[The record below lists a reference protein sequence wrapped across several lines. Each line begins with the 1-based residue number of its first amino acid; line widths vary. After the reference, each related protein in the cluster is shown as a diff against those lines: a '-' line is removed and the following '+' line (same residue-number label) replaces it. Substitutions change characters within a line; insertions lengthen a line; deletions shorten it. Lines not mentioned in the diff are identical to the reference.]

1 MITHLIKAPKLTD
14 TTGNIDLGHI
24 ELFRDHEDP
33 FKFYYL
39 NNTPRLQFDQ
49 ITKRPVFDYTIF
61 ARGINTEE
69 ERFQQGHFI
78 MGVDLHLTKEELE
91 AIRKAV
97 DNFANPEQIRKD
109 KEQYYPNYKG
119 NCYGKAMIC
128 PVNFTK
134 GNVMFYVGASAL
146 DGTAM
151 CQAKPNLNG
160 NCNAIFSANYGS
172 YDSQILYE
180 SFKPR
185 DKKNEYVASGVTV
198 RYELMYNAILS
209 FKASVSINQTK
220 IYKLLQDLLH
230 ENKGTD
236 AKYYGRVDVEHIGT
250 VYSNG
255 VNLYVSHEFIDN
267 LTRNSSYNRDF
278 ITVKIE
284 NLTNNEQNTK
294 YENLVI
300 EALSKRISNE
310 VCSSLFEK
318 VEPLDPNN
326 VRSPHDVEK
335 SKDNDGNDKKLGNYD
350 VDYKL
355 KNNITISEHSTFN
368 FSIEKN
374 EKVELEHNPQCNL
387 NFILDGVD
395 IKDLVTECD
404 ASQLY
409 FQKMA
414 IPITVDAANFEK
426 DILQI
431 NVKVKYPYG
440 KNPRE
445 ETFTF
450 DSENSNSKI
459 FYVVMAR
466 DEAGN
471 LIDKFSYRTKI
482 VYRGYDV
489 YGKQGDNYSE
499 PKESKGYN
507 EPIVITYVDIR
518 NLCVNCSA
526 GDVAWDEISKI
537 DVEFKYKDAPEKK
550 GGTKL
555 ITLTPSNISDQW
567 NCYMYNG
574 NGIYTYRVR
583 YYYQD
588 GSEEWTDVKESTIT
602 ELAINDNLS
611 GMYMV
616 NFDVDFQES
625 ISRVRV
631 KVRSQ
636 GEEDNSGWIKEAD
649 EWIWQ
654 KRLKED
660 LPISYSFMYEYYLV
674 NDSERKSSGWSKEKT
689 WAPKSNIQYE
699 SIILGM
705 KKIKIELDADGLDWQ
720 KWDKVILF
728 FRYDD
733 PTNNIHYTDEDID
746 PIKLTKDKTEDK
758 VTIAVKDTTIRPK
771 VTAHYIS
778 EGREYLSDE
787 IDAPKN
793 YIIIPGSIPPKE
805 DVAVRPSKGNTSST
819 LSSNDE
825 KEYTASPAPIKKEI
839 NLTIKGSS
847 IDWEKWYRAYIDV
860 SYDDDANDIHYHYN
874 EESSNRIRFTAKSH
888 DDVTIPMKIK
898 DSTILPKV
906 KVKYVEKG
914 SCDEFTSDEVTVN
927 SDIVELPNDAPPQ
940 SKL

>member
-172 YDSQILYE
+172 YDSEILYK

-198 RYELMYNAILS
+198 RYELMYNAVLS
-209 FKASVSINQTK
+209 FKASVSIDQTK

-236 AKYYGRVDVEHIGT
+236 AKYYGRVNVEHIGT

-310 VCSSLFEK
+310 VCSSMFEK

-335 SKDNDGNDKKLGNYD
+335 NKDNDGNEKKLGNYD

-355 KNNITISEHSTFN
+355 KNNITISDNSTFN

-518 NLCVNCSA
+518 NLCVNCSV
-526 GDVAWDEISKI
+526 GNVAWDEISKI

-555 ITLTPSNISDQW
+555 ITLTPSNVSDQW

-602 ELAINDNLS
+602 ELVINDNLS
-611 GMYMV
+611 GMYIV
-616 NFDVDFQES
+616 NFDVDFQKS

-636 GEEDNSGWIKEAD
+636 GEEDNSGWIKEVD
-649 EWIWQ
+649 EWVWQ

-660 LPISYSFMYEYYLV
+660 LPINYSFMYEYYLV
-674 NDSERKSSGWSKEKT
+674 NDSERKSSEWSKEKT

-699 SIILGM
+699 SIKLETNDISV
-705 KKIKIELDADGLDWQ
+705 ELDADGVN
-720 KWDKVILF
+720 WDVWKKVYVYFYYTINKMRPVIL
-728 FRYDD
+728 
-733 PTNNIHYTDEDID
+733 
-746 PIKLTKDKTEDK
+746 TESD
-758 VTIAVKDTTIRPK
+758 AVKSIDLAIKDTSIKPTIK
-771 VTAHYIS
+771 AQFVTYNGQDIM
-778 EGREYLSDE
+778 SDE
-787 IDAPKN
+787 IECQEV
-793 YIIIPGSIPPKE
+793 II
-805 DVAVRPSKGNTSST
+805 VSST
-819 LSSNDE
+819 LEPKKDVIAELLKNNASSSFE
-825 KEYTASPAPIKKEI
+825 AKEETKSAPPVKKEI
-839 NLTIKGSS
+839 NLTIKGAS
-847 IDWEKWYRAYIDV
+847 IDWGKWYKITV
-860 SYDDDANDIHYHYN
+860 CVLYDDNKNNIHYN
-874 EESSNRIRFTAKSH
+874 ENSIAPIKFSEKMHEDKNVILEIEDSNIQPRVIVTYLSLSGNRVSS
-888 DDVTIPMKIK
+888 
-898 DSTILPKV
+898 
-906 KVKYVEKG
+906 G
-914 SCDEFTSDEVTVN
+914 EVTVN

-940 SKL
+940 

>member
-49 ITKRPVFDYTIF
+49 ITERPVFDYTIF

-198 RYELMYNAILS
+198 RYELMYNAVLS
-209 FKASVSINQTK
+209 LKASVSIDQTK
-220 IYKLLQDLLH
+220 IYKLLQDLQH
-230 ENKGTD
+230 ENNGTD

-310 VCSSLFEK
+310 VCSSMFEK

-335 SKDNDGNDKKLGNYD
+335 SKDNDGNEKKLGNYD

-355 KNNITISEHSTFN
+355 KNNITISDNSTFN

-649 EWIWQ
+649 EWVWQ

-660 LPISYSFMYEYYLV
+660 LPINYSFMYEYYLV

-699 SIILGM
+699 SIILETND
-705 KKIKIELDADGLDWQ
+705 ILVELDADGVN
-720 KWDKVILF
+720 WDVWKKVYVYFNYTINKMRPVIL
-728 FRYDD
+728 
-733 PTNNIHYTDEDID
+733 
-746 PIKLTKDKTEDK
+746 TESD
-758 VTIAVKDTTIRPK
+758 AVKSINLAIKDTSIKPTIK
-771 VTAHYIS
+771 AQFVTYNGQNIM
-778 EGREYLSDE
+778 SDE
-787 IDAPKN
+787 IECQDV
-793 YIIIPGSIPPKE
+793 II
-805 DVAVRPSKGNTSST
+805 VSST
-819 LSSNDE
+819 LEPKKDVIAELLKNNASSSFE
-825 KEYTASPAPIKKEI
+825 VKEETKSAPPVKKEI
-839 NLTIKGSS
+839 NLTIKGAS
-847 IDWEKWYRAYIDV
+847 IDWEKWYKITV
-860 SYDDDANDIHYHYN
+860 CILYDDNKNNIHYN
-874 EESSNRIRFTAKSH
+874 ENSIAPIKFSEKMHEDKNVILEIEDSNIQPRVI
-888 DDVTIPMKIK
+888 VTYL
-898 DSTILPKV
+898 SLSGNRV
-906 KVKYVEKG
+906 
-914 SCDEFTSDEVTVN
+914 SSDEVTVN

-940 SKL
+940 

>member
-91 AIRKAV
+91 AIRKVV

-198 RYELMYNAILS
+198 RYELMYNAVLS
-209 FKASVSINQTK
+209 FKASVSINQMK
-220 IYKLLQDLLH
+220 IYNLLQDLQH
-230 ENKGTD
+230 KNNGTD

-310 VCSSLFEK
+310 VCSSMFEK

-335 SKDNDGNDKKLGNYD
+335 SKDNDGNEKKLGHYD

-355 KNNITISEHSTFN
+355 KNNITISDDSKFN

-602 ELAINDNLS
+602 DLVINDNLS
-611 GMYMV
+611 GMYRV
-616 NFDVDFQES
+616 NFDLDFPKS

-636 GEEDNSGWIKEAD
+636 GEEDNSGWIKEVA
-649 EWIWQ
+649 EWVWQ

-660 LPISYSFMYEYYLV
+660 LPKNYSFMYEYYLE
-674 NDSERKSSGWSKEKT
+674 NDSERKSSEWSKEKT
-689 WAPKSNIQYE
+689 LASESDKQYE
-699 SIILGM
+699 SIKFGVENFTV
-705 KKIKIELDADGLDWQ
+705 ELDADGVN
-720 KWDKVILF
+720 WDVWKKVYVYFNYTINKMRPVIL
-728 FRYDD
+728 
-733 PTNNIHYTDEDID
+733 
-746 PIKLTKDKTEDK
+746 TESD
-758 VTIAVKDTTIRPK
+758 AVK
-771 VTAHYIS
+771 
-778 EGREYLSDE
+778 E
-787 IDAPKN
+787 IDLAIKDTSIKPTIKAQFVTYN
-793 YIIIPGSIPPKE
+793 GQDIMSNEIECQEVII
-805 DVAVRPSKGNTSST
+805 VSST
-819 LSSNDE
+819 LEPKKDVIAELLKNNAPSSFE
-825 KEYTASPAPIKKEI
+825 VKEETKSAPPVKKEI
-839 NLTIKGSS
+839 NLTIKGAS
-847 IDWEKWYRAYIDV
+847 IDWEKWYKITV
-860 SYDDDANDIHYHYN
+860 CILYDDNKNNIHYN
-874 EESSNRIRFTAKSH
+874 ENSIAPIKFSEKMHEDKNVILE
-888 DDVTIPMKIK
+888 IK
-898 DSTILPKV
+898 DSNIQPRVIVTYLSLSGNRV
-906 KVKYVEKG
+906 SSG
-914 SCDEFTSDEVTVN
+914 EVTVN

-940 SKL
+940 

>member
-39 NNTPRLQFDQ
+39 NNTPRLQFDR

-91 AIRKAV
+91 AIRKVV

-180 SFKPR
+180 CFKPR

-198 RYELMYNAILS
+198 RYELMYNAVLS
-209 FKASVSINQTK
+209 LKASVSINQMK
-220 IYKLLQDLLH
+220 IYNLLQDLLH

-236 AKYYGRVDVEHIGT
+236 AKYYGRVNVEHIGT

-310 VCSSLFEK
+310 VCSSMFEK

-335 SKDNDGNDKKLGNYD
+335 SKDNDGNEKKLENYD

-355 KNNITISEHSTFN
+355 KNNITISDNSTFN

-602 ELAINDNLS
+602 DLVINDNLS
-611 GMYMV
+611 GMYRV
-616 NFDVDFQES
+616 NFDLDFPKS

-636 GEEDNSGWIKEAD
+636 GEEDNSGWIKEVA
-649 EWIWQ
+649 EWVWQ

-660 LPISYSFMYEYYLV
+660 LPKNYSFMYEYYLE
-674 NDSERKSSGWSKEKT
+674 NDSERKSSEWSKEKT
-689 WAPKSNIQYE
+689 LASESDKQYE
-699 SIILGM
+699 SIKFGVENFTV
-705 KKIKIELDADGLDWQ
+705 ELDADGVN
-720 KWDKVILF
+720 WDVWKKVYVYFNYTINKMRPVIL
-728 FRYDD
+728 
-733 PTNNIHYTDEDID
+733 
-746 PIKLTKDKTEDK
+746 TESD
-758 VTIAVKDTTIRPK
+758 AVK
-771 VTAHYIS
+771 
-778 EGREYLSDE
+778 E
-787 IDAPKN
+787 IDLAIKDTSIKPTIKAQFVTYN
-793 YIIIPGSIPPKE
+793 GQDIMSNEIECQEVII
-805 DVAVRPSKGNTSST
+805 VSST
-819 LSSNDE
+819 LEPKKDVIAELLKNNAPSSFE
-825 KEYTASPAPIKKEI
+825 VKEETKSAPPVKKEI
-839 NLTIKGSS
+839 NLTIKGAS
-847 IDWEKWYRAYIDV
+847 IDWEKWYKITV
-860 SYDDDANDIHYHYN
+860 CILYDDNKNNIHYN
-874 EESSNRIRFTAKSH
+874 ENSIAPIKFSEKMHEDKNVILE
-888 DDVTIPMKIK
+888 IK
-898 DSTILPKV
+898 DSNIQPRVIVTYLSLSGNRV
-906 KVKYVEKG
+906 SSG
-914 SCDEFTSDEVTVN
+914 EVTVN

-940 SKL
+940 

>member
-39 NNTPRLQFDQ
+39 NNTPRLQFDR

-91 AIRKAV
+91 AIRKVV

-180 SFKPR
+180 CFKPR

-198 RYELMYNAILS
+198 RYELMYNAVLS
-209 FKASVSINQTK
+209 LKASVSINQMK
-220 IYKLLQDLLH
+220 IYNLLQDLLH

-236 AKYYGRVDVEHIGT
+236 AKYYGRVNVEHIGT

-310 VCSSLFEK
+310 VCSSMFEK

-335 SKDNDGNDKKLGNYD
+335 SKDNDGNEKKLGNYD

-355 KNNITISEHSTFN
+355 KNNITISDNSTFN

-602 ELAINDNLS
+602 DLVINDNLS
-611 GMYMV
+611 GMYRV
-616 NFDVDFQES
+616 NFDLDFPKS

-636 GEEDNSGWIKEAD
+636 GEEDNSGWIKEVA
-649 EWIWQ
+649 EWVWQ

-660 LPISYSFMYEYYLV
+660 LPKNYSFMYEYYLE
-674 NDSERKSSGWSKEKT
+674 NDSERKSSEWSKEKT
-689 WAPKSNIQYE
+689 LASESDKQYE
-699 SIILGM
+699 SIKFGVENFTV
-705 KKIKIELDADGLDWQ
+705 ELDADGVN
-720 KWDKVILF
+720 WDVWKKVYVYFNYTINKMRPVIL
-728 FRYDD
+728 
-733 PTNNIHYTDEDID
+733 
-746 PIKLTKDKTEDK
+746 TESD
-758 VTIAVKDTTIRPK
+758 AVK
-771 VTAHYIS
+771 
-778 EGREYLSDE
+778 E
-787 IDAPKN
+787 IDLAIKDTSIKPTIKAQFVTYN
-793 YIIIPGSIPPKE
+793 GQDIMSNEIECQEVII
-805 DVAVRPSKGNTSST
+805 VSST
-819 LSSNDE
+819 LEPQKDVIAELLKNNAPSSFE
-825 KEYTASPAPIKKEI
+825 VKEETKSAPPVKKEI
-839 NLTIKGSS
+839 NLTIKGAS
-847 IDWEKWYRAYIDV
+847 IDWEKWYKITV
-860 SYDDDANDIHYHYN
+860 CILYDDNKNNIHYN
-874 EESSNRIRFTAKSH
+874 ENSIAPIKFSEKMHEDKNVILE
-888 DDVTIPMKIK
+888 IK
-898 DSTILPKV
+898 DSNIQPRVIVTYLSLSGNRV
-906 KVKYVEKG
+906 SSG
-914 SCDEFTSDEVTVN
+914 EVTVN

-940 SKL
+940 

>member
-97 DNFANPEQIRKD
+97 DNFATPEQIRKD

-198 RYELMYNAILS
+198 RYELMYNAVLS

-220 IYKLLQDLLH
+220 IYNLLQDLLH
-230 ENKGTD
+230 TNKGTD
-236 AKYYGRVDVEHIGT
+236 AKYYGRVNVEHIGT

-310 VCSSLFEK
+310 VCSSMFEK

-335 SKDNDGNDKKLGNYD
+335 SKDNDGNEKKLGNYD

-355 KNNITISEHSTFN
+355 KNNITISDDSKFN

-387 NFILDGVD
+387 NFILDGVN

-602 ELAINDNLS
+602 ELVINDNLS
-611 GMYMV
+611 GMYIV
-616 NFDVDFQES
+616 NFDVDFQKS

-636 GEEDNSGWIKEAD
+636 GEEDNSGLIKEAD
-649 EWIWQ
+649 EWVWQ

-699 SIILGM
+699 SIILEM
-705 KKIKIELDADGLDWQ
+705 NDILVELDADGVN
-720 KWDKVILF
+720 WDVWKKVYVYFNYTINKMRPVIL
-728 FRYDD
+728 
-733 PTNNIHYTDEDID
+733 
-746 PIKLTKDKTEDK
+746 TESD
-758 VTIAVKDTTIRPK
+758 AVKSINLAIKDTSIKPTIK
-771 VTAHYIS
+771 AQFVTYNGQDIM
-778 EGREYLSDE
+778 SDE
-787 IDAPKN
+787 IECQDV
-793 YIIIPGSIPPKE
+793 II
-805 DVAVRPSKGNTSST
+805 VSST
-819 LSSNDE
+819 LEPKKDVIAELLKNNASSSFE
-825 KEYTASPAPIKKEI
+825 AKEETKSAPPVKKEI
-839 NLTIKGSS
+839 NLTIKGAS
-847 IDWEKWYRAYIDV
+847 IDWEKWYKITV
-860 SYDDDANDIHYHYN
+860 CILYDDNKNNIHYN
-874 EESSNRIRFTAKSH
+874 ENSIAPIKFSEKMHEDKNVILE
-888 DDVTIPMKIK
+888 IK
-898 DSTILPKV
+898 DSNIQPRVIVTYLSLSGNRV
-906 KVKYVEKG
+906 SSG
-914 SCDEFTSDEVTVN
+914 EVTVN

-940 SKL
+940 

>member
-14 TTGNIDLGHI
+14 TTGKIDLGHI

-172 YDSQILYE
+172 YDSEILYK

-198 RYELMYNAILS
+198 RYELMYNAVLS
-209 FKASVSINQTK
+209 LKASVSINQMK

-230 ENKGTD
+230 TNKGTD

-310 VCSSLFEK
+310 VCSSMFEK

-335 SKDNDGNDKKLGNYD
+335 SKDNDGNEKKLGNYD

-355 KNNITISEHSTFN
+355 KNNITISDYSTFN

-440 KNPRE
+440 KN
-445 ETFTF
+445 
-450 DSENSNSKI
+450 
-459 FYVVMAR
+459 
-466 DEAGN
+466 
-471 LIDKFSYRTKI
+471 
-482 VYRGYDV
+482 
-489 YGKQGDNYSE
+489 Q
-499 PKESKGYN
+499 
-507 EPIVITYVDIR
+507 
-518 NLCVNCSA
+518 
-526 GDVAWDEISKI
+526 
-537 DVEFKYKDAPEKK
+537 EKK
-550 GGTKL
+550 HSLSTQRTP
-555 ITLTPSNISDQW
+555 TL
-567 NCYMYNG
+567 
-574 NGIYTYRVR
+574 
-583 YYYQD
+583 
-588 GSEEWTDVKESTIT
+588 
-602 ELAINDNLS
+602 
-611 GMYMV
+611 
-616 NFDVDFQES
+616 
-625 ISRVRV
+625 
-631 KVRSQ
+631 
-636 GEEDNSGWIKEAD
+636 
-649 EWIWQ
+649 
-654 KRLKED
+654 
-660 LPISYSFMYEYYLV
+660 
-674 NDSERKSSGWSKEKT
+674 
-689 WAPKSNIQYE
+689 
-699 SIILGM
+699 
-705 KKIKIELDADGLDWQ
+705 
-720 KWDKVILF
+720 
-728 FRYDD
+728 
-733 PTNNIHYTDEDID
+733 
-746 PIKLTKDKTEDK
+746 
-758 VTIAVKDTTIRPK
+758 
-771 VTAHYIS
+771 
-778 EGREYLSDE
+778 
-787 IDAPKN
+787 
-793 YIIIPGSIPPKE
+793 
-805 DVAVRPSKGNTSST
+805 
-819 LSSNDE
+819 
-825 KEYTASPAPIKKEI
+825 
-839 NLTIKGSS
+839 
-847 IDWEKWYRAYIDV
+847 
-860 SYDDDANDIHYHYN
+860 
-874 EESSNRIRFTAKSH
+874 RFS
-888 DDVTIPMKIK
+888 MW
-898 DSTILPKV
+898 
-906 KVKYVEKG
+906 
-914 SCDEFTSDEVTVN
+914 
-927 SDIVELPNDAPPQ
+927 
-940 SKL
+940 

>member
-128 PVNFTK
+128 PVNFKK

-198 RYELMYNAILS
+198 RYELMYNAVLS
-209 FKASVSINQTK
+209 FKASVSINQMK
-220 IYKLLQDLLH
+220 IYNLLQDLLH

-236 AKYYGRVDVEHIGT
+236 AKYYGRVNVEHIGT

-310 VCSSLFEK
+310 VCSSMFDK

-335 SKDNDGNDKKLGNYD
+335 SKDNDGNEKKLGNYD

-355 KNNITISEHSTFN
+355 KNNITISDDSKFN

-574 NGIYTYRVR
+574 NGIYTYRIR

-602 ELAINDNLS
+602 ELVINDNLS
-611 GMYMV
+611 GMYIV
-616 NFDVDFQES
+616 NFDVDFQKS

-636 GEEDNSGWIKEAD
+636 GEEDNSGWIKEVD
-649 EWIWQ
+649 EWVWQ

-699 SIILGM
+699 SIILGTND
-705 KKIKIELDADGLDWQ
+705 ILVELDADGVN
-720 KWDKVILF
+720 WDVWKKVYVYFNYTINKMRPVIL
-728 FRYDD
+728 
-733 PTNNIHYTDEDID
+733 
-746 PIKLTKDKTEDK
+746 TESD
-758 VTIAVKDTTIRPK
+758 AVKSINLAIKDTSIKPTIK
-771 VTAHYIS
+771 AQFVTYNGQDIM
-778 EGREYLSDE
+778 SDE
-787 IDAPKN
+787 IECQDV
-793 YIIIPGSIPPKE
+793 II
-805 DVAVRPSKGNTSST
+805 VSST
-819 LSSNDE
+819 LEPKKDVIAELLKNNASSSFE
-825 KEYTASPAPIKKEI
+825 VKEETKSAPPVKKEI
-839 NLTIKGSS
+839 NLTIKGAS
-847 IDWEKWYRAYIDV
+847 IDWKKWYKITV
-860 SYDDDANDIHYHYN
+860 CILYDDNKNNIHYN
-874 EESSNRIRFTAKSH
+874 ENSIAPIKFSEKMHEDKNVILEIEDSNIQPRVIVTYLSLSGNRVSS
-888 DDVTIPMKIK
+888 
-898 DSTILPKV
+898 
-906 KVKYVEKG
+906 G
-914 SCDEFTSDEVTVN
+914 EVTVN

-940 SKL
+940 

>member
-1 MITHLIKAPKLTD
+1 MFNFLDFTSMITHLIKAPKLTD

-49 ITKRPVFDYTIF
+49 LTKRPVFDYTIF

-146 DGTAM
+146 YGTAM

-198 RYELMYNAILS
+198 RYELMYNAVLS
-209 FKASVSINQTK
+209 FKASVSIDQTK
-220 IYKLLQDLLH
+220 IYKLLQDLQH
-230 ENKGTD
+230 ENNGTD
-236 AKYYGRVDVEHIGT
+236 AKYYGRVNVEHIGT

-310 VCSSLFEK
+310 VCSSMFEK

-335 SKDNDGNDKKLGNYD
+335 SKDNDGNENKLGNYD

-355 KNNITISEHSTFN
+355 KNNITISDNSTFN

-489 YGKQGDNYSE
+489 YSKQGDNYSE

-602 ELAINDNLS
+602 DLTINDNLS

-649 EWIWQ
+649 EWVWQ

-660 LPISYSFMYEYYLV
+660 LPINYSFMYEYYLV

-699 SIILGM
+699 SIILETND
-705 KKIKIELDADGLDWQ
+705 ILVELDADGVN
-720 KWDKVILF
+720 WDVWKKVYVYFNYTINKMRPVIL
-728 FRYDD
+728 
-733 PTNNIHYTDEDID
+733 
-746 PIKLTKDKTEDK
+746 TESD
-758 VTIAVKDTTIRPK
+758 AVKSINLAIKDTSIKPTIK
-771 VTAHYIS
+771 AQFVTYNGQDIM
-778 EGREYLSDE
+778 SDE
-787 IDAPKN
+787 IECQDV
-793 YIIIPGSIPPKE
+793 II
-805 DVAVRPSKGNTSST
+805 VSST
-819 LSSNDE
+819 LEPKKDVIAELLKNNASSSFE
-825 KEYTASPAPIKKEI
+825 VKEETKSAPPVKKEI
-839 NLTIKGSS
+839 NLTIKGAS
-847 IDWEKWYRAYIDV
+847 IDWEKWYKITV
-860 SYDDDANDIHYHYN
+860 CILYDDNKNNIHYN
-874 EESSNRIRFTAKSH
+874 ENSIAPIKFSEKMHEDKNVILEIEDSNIQPRVI
-888 DDVTIPMKIK
+888 VTYL
-898 DSTILPKV
+898 SLSGNRV
-906 KVKYVEKG
+906 
-914 SCDEFTSDEVTVN
+914 SSDEVTVN

-940 SKL
+940 

>member
-172 YDSQILYE
+172 YDSEILYK

-198 RYELMYNAILS
+198 RYELMYNAVLS
-209 FKASVSINQTK
+209 FKASVSINQMK
-220 IYKLLQDLLH
+220 IYNLLQDLLH

-236 AKYYGRVDVEHIGT
+236 AKYYGRVNVEHIGT

-310 VCSSLFEK
+310 VCSSMFEK

-335 SKDNDGNDKKLGNYD
+335 NKDNDGNEKKLGNYD

-355 KNNITISEHSTFN
+355 KNNITISDNSTFN

-518 NLCVNCSA
+518 NLCVNCSV
-526 GDVAWDEISKI
+526 GNVAWDEISKI

-555 ITLTPSNISDQW
+555 ITLTPSNVSDQW

-602 ELAINDNLS
+602 ELVINDNLS
-611 GMYMV
+611 GMYIV
-616 NFDVDFQES
+616 NFDVDFQKS

-636 GEEDNSGWIKEAD
+636 GEEDNSGWIKEVD
-649 EWIWQ
+649 EWVWQ

-660 LPISYSFMYEYYLV
+660 LPINYSFMYEYYLV
-674 NDSERKSSGWSKEKT
+674 NDSERKSSEWSKEKT

-699 SIILGM
+699 SIKLETNDISV
-705 KKIKIELDADGLDWQ
+705 ELDADGVN
-720 KWDKVILF
+720 WDVWKKVYVYFYYTINKMRPVIL
-728 FRYDD
+728 
-733 PTNNIHYTDEDID
+733 
-746 PIKLTKDKTEDK
+746 TESD
-758 VTIAVKDTTIRPK
+758 AVKSIDLAIKDTSIKPTIK
-771 VTAHYIS
+771 AQFVTYNGQDIM
-778 EGREYLSDE
+778 SDE
-787 IDAPKN
+787 IECQEV
-793 YIIIPGSIPPKE
+793 II
-805 DVAVRPSKGNTSST
+805 VSST
-819 LSSNDE
+819 LEPKKDVIAELLKNNASSSFE
-825 KEYTASPAPIKKEI
+825 AKEETKSAPPVKKEI
-839 NLTIKGSS
+839 NLTIKGAS
-847 IDWEKWYRAYIDV
+847 IDWGKWYKITV
-860 SYDDDANDIHYHYN
+860 CVLYDDNKNNIHYN
-874 EESSNRIRFTAKSH
+874 ENSIAPIKFSEKMHEDKNVILEIEDSNIQPRVI
-888 DDVTIPMKIK
+888 VTYL
-898 DSTILPKV
+898 SLSGNRV
-906 KVKYVEKG
+906 
-914 SCDEFTSDEVTVN
+914 SSDEVTVN

>member
-1 MITHLIKAPKLTD
+1 
-14 TTGNIDLGHI
+14 
-24 ELFRDHEDP
+24 
-33 FKFYYL
+33 
-39 NNTPRLQFDQ
+39 
-49 ITKRPVFDYTIF
+49 
-61 ARGINTEE
+61 
-69 ERFQQGHFI
+69 
-78 MGVDLHLTKEELE
+78 
-91 AIRKAV
+91 
-97 DNFANPEQIRKD
+97 
-109 KEQYYPNYKG
+109 
-119 NCYGKAMIC
+119 
-128 PVNFTK
+128 
-134 GNVMFYVGASAL
+134 MFYVGASAL

-172 YDSQILYE
+172 YDSEILYK

-185 DKKNEYVASGVTV
+185 DKNNEYVSSGVIV
-198 RYELMYNAILS
+198 RYELMYNAVLS
-209 FKASVSINQTK
+209 LKASASINQMK
-220 IYKLLQDLLH
+220 IYNLFQDLLH

-236 AKYYGRVDVEHIGT
+236 AKYYGPVYVEHIGT

-284 NLTNNEQNTK
+284 NLTNNEQNTN

-300 EALSKRISNE
+300 EALSKRISKE

-318 VEPLDPNN
+318 VEPLNPNN

-335 SKDNDGNDKKLGNYD
+335 SKDNDGKEKKLGHYD

-355 KNNITISEHSTFN
+355 KNNIAISDNSMFK

-374 EKVELEHNPQCNL
+374 EKVELEHNPQCNI
-387 NFILDGVD
+387 NFMLDGVD
-395 IKDLVTECD
+395 IKDLITECD

-450 DSENSNSKI
+450 NSENNNSKI

-507 EPIVITYVDIR
+507 EPIIITYVDIR
-518 NLCVNCSA
+518 NLCVNCKA
-526 GDVAWDEISKI
+526 NDVAWDEINKI

-555 ITLTPSNISDQW
+555 ITLTPSNESGQW

-574 NGIYTYRVR
+574 NGVYTYRLR
-583 YYYQD
+583 YYYRN

-602 ELAINDNLS
+602 DLVINDNLS
-611 GMYMV
+611 KMYKV
-616 NFDVDFQES
+616 QFDVDFQES

-636 GEEDNSGWIKEAD
+636 GEEDNSGWIKEPR
-649 EWIWQ
+649 EWVWE

-660 LPISYSFMYEYYLV
+660 LPINYSFMYEYYLV

-689 WAPKSNIQYE
+689 WAPKSNIQNE
-699 SIILGM
+699 SIILGTND
-705 KKIKIELDADGLDWQ
+705 ISVELDADGVN
-720 KWDKVILF
+720 WDVWKKVYVYFNYTINKMRPVIL
-728 FRYDD
+728 
-733 PTNNIHYTDEDID
+733 
-746 PIKLTKDKTEDK
+746 TESD
-758 VTIAVKDTTIRPK
+758 AVKSIDLAIKDTSIKPTIK
-771 VTAHYIS
+771 AQFVTYNGQDIM
-778 EGREYLSDE
+778 SDE
-787 IDAPKN
+787 IECQDV
-793 YIIIPGSIPPKE
+793 II
-805 DVAVRPSKGNTSST
+805 VSST
-819 LSSNDE
+819 LEPKKDVIAELLKDNASSSFE
-825 KEYTASPAPIKKEI
+825 VKEETKSAPPVKKEI
-839 NLTIKGSS
+839 NLTIKGAS
-847 IDWEKWYRAYIDV
+847 IDWGKWYKITV
-860 SYDDDANDIHYHYN
+860 CVLYDDNKNNIHYN
-874 EESSNRIRFTAKSH
+874 ENSIAPIKFSEKMHEDKNVILEIEDSNIQPRVIVTYLSLSGNRVSS
-888 DDVTIPMKIK
+888 
-898 DSTILPKV
+898 
-906 KVKYVEKG
+906 G
-914 SCDEFTSDEVTVN
+914 EVTVN

>member
-172 YDSQILYE
+172 YDSEILYK

-198 RYELMYNAILS
+198 RYELMYDAVLS
-209 FKASVSINQTK
+209 LKASVSVEQAK
-220 IYKLLQDLLH
+220 IYKLLQDLKH

-236 AKYYGRVDVEHIGT
+236 AKYYGPINVEHIGK

-335 SKDNDGNDKKLGNYD
+335 SKDNDGNEKKLGNYD
-350 VDYKL
+350 VDYQL
-355 KNNITISEHSTFN
+355 KNNVTISDLSTFK

-387 NFILDGVD
+387 NFILDGVN

-518 NLCVNCSA
+518 NLCVKCSVCN
-526 GDVAWDEISKI
+526 VAWDEISKI

-555 ITLTPSNISDQW
+555 ITLTPSNTSDQW

-602 ELAINDNLS
+602 ELVINDNLS
-611 GMYMV
+611 GMYRV
-616 NFDVDFQES
+616 NFDLDFPKS

-636 GEEDNSGWIKEAD
+636 GEEDNSGWIKEVA
-649 EWIWQ
+649 EWVWQ

-660 LPISYSFMYEYYLV
+660 LPKNYSFMYEYYLE
-674 NDSERKSSGWSKEKT
+674 NDSERKSSEWSKEKT
-689 WAPKSNIQYE
+689 LAPESDKQYE
-699 SIILGM
+699 SIKFGVENFTV
-705 KKIKIELDADGLDWQ
+705 ELDADGVN
-720 KWDKVILF
+720 WDVWKKVYVYFNYTINKMRPVIL
-728 FRYDD
+728 
-733 PTNNIHYTDEDID
+733 
-746 PIKLTKDKTEDK
+746 TESD
-758 VTIAVKDTTIRPK
+758 AVK
-771 VTAHYIS
+771 
-778 EGREYLSDE
+778 E
-787 IDAPKN
+787 IDLAIKDTSIMPTIKAQFVTYN
-793 YIIIPGSIPPKE
+793 GQDIMSNEIECQEVII
-805 DVAVRPSKGNTSST
+805 VSST
-819 LSSNDE
+819 LEPKKDVIAELLKNNASSSFE
-825 KEYTASPAPIKKEI
+825 VKEETKSAPPVKKEI
-839 NLTIKGSS
+839 NLTIKGAS
-847 IDWEKWYRAYIDV
+847 IDWGKWYKITV
-860 SYDDDANDIHYHYN
+860 CILYDDNKNNIHYN
-874 EESSNRIRFTAKSH
+874 ENSIAPIKFSEKMHEDKNVILEIEDSNIQPRVI
-888 DDVTIPMKIK
+888 VTYL
-898 DSTILPKV
+898 SLSGNRV
-906 KVKYVEKG
+906 
-914 SCDEFTSDEVTVN
+914 SSDEVTVN

-940 SKL
+940 

>member
-24 ELFRDHEDP
+24 ALFRDHEDP

-91 AIRKAV
+91 AIRKVV

-180 SFKPR
+180 CFKPR

-198 RYELMYNAILS
+198 RYELMYNAVLS
-209 FKASVSINQTK
+209 LKASVSINQMK
-220 IYKLLQDLLH
+220 IYNLLQDLLH

-236 AKYYGRVDVEHIGT
+236 AKYYGRVNVEHIGT

-310 VCSSLFEK
+310 VCSSMFDK

-335 SKDNDGNDKKLGNYD
+335 SKDNDGNEKKLGNYD

-355 KNNITISEHSTFN
+355 KNNITISDDSKFN

-450 DSENSNSKI
+450 DSQNSNSKI

-602 ELAINDNLS
+602 ELVINDNLS
-611 GMYMV
+611 GMYIV
-616 NFDVDFQES
+616 NFDVDFQKS

-649 EWIWQ
+649 EWVWQ

-699 SIILGM
+699 SIILEM
-705 KKIKIELDADGLDWQ
+705 NDILVELDADGVN
-720 KWDKVILF
+720 WDVWKKVYVYFNYTINKMRPVIL
-728 FRYDD
+728 
-733 PTNNIHYTDEDID
+733 
-746 PIKLTKDKTEDK
+746 TESD
-758 VTIAVKDTTIRPK
+758 AVKSINLAIKDTSIKPTIK
-771 VTAHYIS
+771 AQFVTYNGQDIM
-778 EGREYLSDE
+778 SDE
-787 IDAPKN
+787 IECQDV
-793 YIIIPGSIPPKE
+793 II
-805 DVAVRPSKGNTSST
+805 VSST
-819 LSSNDE
+819 LEPKKDVIAELLKNNASSSFE
-825 KEYTASPAPIKKEI
+825 AKEETKSAPPVKKEI
-839 NLTIKGSS
+839 NLTIKGAS
-847 IDWEKWYRAYIDV
+847 IDWEKWYKITV
-860 SYDDDANDIHYHYN
+860 CILYDDNKNNIHYN
-874 EESSNRIRFTAKSH
+874 ENSIAPIKFSEKMHEDKNVILE
-888 DDVTIPMKIK
+888 IK
-898 DSTILPKV
+898 DSNIQPRVIVTYLSLSGNRV
-906 KVKYVEKG
+906 SSG
-914 SCDEFTSDEVTVN
+914 EVTVN

-940 SKL
+940 

>member
-49 ITKRPVFDYTIF
+49 ITKRPVFDYTIV

-180 SFKPR
+180 NFKPR

-198 RYELMYNAILS
+198 RYELMYNAVLS

-220 IYKLLQDLLH
+220 IYNLLQDLLH
-230 ENKGTD
+230 TNKGTD
-236 AKYYGRVDVEHIGT
+236 AKYYGRVNVKHIGT

-310 VCSSLFEK
+310 VCSSMFEK

-335 SKDNDGNDKKLGNYD
+335 SKDNDGNEKKLGNYD

-355 KNNITISEHSTFN
+355 KNNITISDDSKFN

-450 DSENSNSKI
+450 EKENSNSKI

-602 ELAINDNLS
+602 ELVINDNLS
-611 GMYMV
+611 GMYIV
-616 NFDVDFQES
+616 NFDVDFQKS

-636 GEEDNSGWIKEAD
+636 GEEDNSGWIKEVD
-649 EWIWQ
+649 EWVWQ

-699 SIILGM
+699 SIKLETNDILV
-705 KKIKIELDADGLDWQ
+705 ELDADGVN
-720 KWDKVILF
+720 WDVWKKVYVYFNYTINKMRPVIL
-728 FRYDD
+728 
-733 PTNNIHYTDEDID
+733 
-746 PIKLTKDKTEDK
+746 TESD
-758 VTIAVKDTTIRPK
+758 AVKSINLAIKDTSIKPTIK
-771 VTAHYIS
+771 AQFVTYNGQDIM
-778 EGREYLSDE
+778 SDE
-787 IDAPKN
+787 IECQDV
-793 YIIIPGSIPPKE
+793 II
-805 DVAVRPSKGNTSST
+805 VSST
-819 LSSNDE
+819 LEPKKDVIAELLKNNAPSSFE
-825 KEYTASPAPIKKEI
+825 VKEETKSAPLVKKEI
-839 NLTIKGSS
+839 NLTIKGAS
-847 IDWEKWYRAYIDV
+847 IDWEKWYKITV
-860 SYDDDANDIHYHYN
+860 CILYDDNKNNIHYN
-874 EESSNRIRFTAKSH
+874 ENSIAPIKFSEKMHEDKNVILE
-888 DDVTIPMKIK
+888 IK
-898 DSTILPKV
+898 DSNIQPRVIVTYLSLSGNRV
-906 KVKYVEKG
+906 SSG
-914 SCDEFTSDEVTVN
+914 EVTVN

-940 SKL
+940 

>member
-91 AIRKAV
+91 AIRKVV

-180 SFKPR
+180 CFKPR

-198 RYELMYNAILS
+198 RYELMYNAVLS
-209 FKASVSINQTK
+209 LKASVSINQMK
-220 IYKLLQDLLH
+220 IYNLLQDLLH

-236 AKYYGRVDVEHIGT
+236 AKYYGRVNVEHIGT

-310 VCSSLFEK
+310 VCSSMFEK
-318 VEPLDPNN
+318 VEPLDLNN

-335 SKDNDGNDKKLGNYD
+335 SKDNDGNEKKLGNYD

-355 KNNITISEHSTFN
+355 KNNITISDNSTFN

-602 ELAINDNLS
+602 DLVINDNLS
-611 GMYMV
+611 GMYRV
-616 NFDVDFQES
+616 NFDLDFPKS

-636 GEEDNSGWIKEAD
+636 GEEDNSGWIKEVA
-649 EWIWQ
+649 EWVWQ

-660 LPISYSFMYEYYLV
+660 LPKNYSFMYEYYLE
-674 NDSERKSSGWSKEKT
+674 NDSERKSSEWSKEKT
-689 WAPKSNIQYE
+689 LASESDKQYE
-699 SIILGM
+699 SIKFGVENFTV
-705 KKIKIELDADGLDWQ
+705 ELDADGVN
-720 KWDKVILF
+720 WDVWKKVYVYFNYTINKMRPVIL
-728 FRYDD
+728 
-733 PTNNIHYTDEDID
+733 
-746 PIKLTKDKTEDK
+746 TESD
-758 VTIAVKDTTIRPK
+758 AVK
-771 VTAHYIS
+771 
-778 EGREYLSDE
+778 E
-787 IDAPKN
+787 IDLAIKDTSIKPTIKAQFVTYN
-793 YIIIPGSIPPKE
+793 GQDIMSNEIECQEIII
-805 DVAVRPSKGNTSST
+805 VSST
-819 LSSNDE
+819 LEPKKDVIAELLKNNAPSSFE
-825 KEYTASPAPIKKEI
+825 VKEETKSAPPVKKEI
-839 NLTIKGSS
+839 NLTIKGAS
-847 IDWEKWYRAYIDV
+847 IDWEKWYKITV
-860 SYDDDANDIHYHYN
+860 CILYDDNKNNIHYN
-874 EESSNRIRFTAKSH
+874 ENSIAPIKFSEKMHEDKNVILE
-888 DDVTIPMKIK
+888 IK
-898 DSTILPKV
+898 DSNIQPRVIVTYLSLSGNRV
-906 KVKYVEKG
+906 SSG
-914 SCDEFTSDEVTVN
+914 EVTVN

-940 SKL
+940 

>member
-24 ELFRDHEDP
+24 ALFRDHEDP

-91 AIRKAV
+91 AIRKVV

-180 SFKPR
+180 CFKPR

-198 RYELMYNAILS
+198 RYELMYNAVLS
-209 FKASVSINQTK
+209 LKASVSINQMK
-220 IYKLLQDLLH
+220 IYNLLQDLLH

-236 AKYYGRVDVEHIGT
+236 AKYYGRVNVEHIGT

-310 VCSSLFEK
+310 VCSSMFEK

-335 SKDNDGNDKKLGNYD
+335 SKDNDGNEKKLGNYD

-355 KNNITISEHSTFN
+355 KNNITISDNSTFN

-555 ITLTPSNISDQW
+555 ITLTPSNISGQW

-616 NFDVDFQES
+616 QFDVDFQES

-649 EWIWQ
+649 EWVWQ

-660 LPISYSFMYEYYLV
+660 LPINYSFMYEYYLV

-699 SIILGM
+699 SIILEM
-705 KKIKIELDADGLDWQ
+705 NDILVELDADGVN
-720 KWDKVILF
+720 WDVWKKVYVYFNYTINKMRPVIL
-728 FRYDD
+728 
-733 PTNNIHYTDEDID
+733 
-746 PIKLTKDKTEDK
+746 TESD
-758 VTIAVKDTTIRPK
+758 AVKSINLAIKDTSIKPTIK
-771 VTAHYIS
+771 AQFVTYNGQDIM
-778 EGREYLSDE
+778 SDE
-787 IDAPKN
+787 IECQDV
-793 YIIIPGSIPPKE
+793 II
-805 DVAVRPSKGNTSST
+805 VSST
-819 LSSNDE
+819 LEPKKDVIAELLKNNASSSFE
-825 KEYTASPAPIKKEI
+825 AKEETKSAPPVKKEI
-839 NLTIKGSS
+839 NLTIKGAS
-847 IDWEKWYRAYIDV
+847 IDWEKWYKITV
-860 SYDDDANDIHYHYN
+860 CILYDDNKNNIHYN
-874 EESSNRIRFTAKSH
+874 ENSIAPIKFSEKMHEDKNVILE
-888 DDVTIPMKIK
+888 IK
-898 DSTILPKV
+898 DSNIQPRVIVTYLSLSGNRV
-906 KVKYVEKG
+906 SSG
-914 SCDEFTSDEVTVN
+914 EVTVN

-940 SKL
+940 

>member
-39 NNTPRLQFDQ
+39 NNTPRLQFDR

-180 SFKPR
+180 SFKPK

-198 RYELMYNAILS
+198 RYELMYNAVLS
-209 FKASVSINQTK
+209 FKASVSINQMK
-220 IYKLLQDLLH
+220 IYNLLQDLRH

-236 AKYYGRVDVEHIGT
+236 AKYYGRVNVEHIGT

-310 VCSSLFEK
+310 VCSSMFEK

-335 SKDNDGNDKKLGNYD
+335 SKDNDGNEKKLGNYD

-355 KNNITISEHSTFN
+355 KNNITISDNSTFN

-602 ELAINDNLS
+602 DLVINDNLS
-611 GMYMV
+611 GMYRV
-616 NFDVDFQES
+616 NFDLDFPKS

-636 GEEDNSGWIKEAD
+636 GEEDNSGWIKEVA
-649 EWIWQ
+649 EWVWQ

-660 LPISYSFMYEYYLV
+660 LPKNYSFMYEYYLE
-674 NDSERKSSGWSKEKT
+674 NDSERKSSEWSKEKT
-689 WAPKSNIQYE
+689 LASESDKQYE
-699 SIILGM
+699 SIKFGVENFTV
-705 KKIKIELDADGLDWQ
+705 ELDADGVN
-720 KWDKVILF
+720 WDVWKKVYVYFNYTINKMRPVIL
-728 FRYDD
+728 
-733 PTNNIHYTDEDID
+733 
-746 PIKLTKDKTEDK
+746 TESD
-758 VTIAVKDTTIRPK
+758 AVK
-771 VTAHYIS
+771 
-778 EGREYLSDE
+778 E
-787 IDAPKN
+787 IDLAIKDTSIKPTIKAQFVTYN
-793 YIIIPGSIPPKE
+793 GQDIMSNEIECQEVII
-805 DVAVRPSKGNTSST
+805 VSST
-819 LSSNDE
+819 LEPKKDVIAELLKNNAPSSFE
-825 KEYTASPAPIKKEI
+825 VKEETKSAPPVKKEI
-839 NLTIKGSS
+839 NLTIKGAS
-847 IDWEKWYRAYIDV
+847 IDWEKWYKITV
-860 SYDDDANDIHYHYN
+860 CILYDDNKNNIHYN
-874 EESSNRIRFTAKSH
+874 ENSIAPIKFSEKMHEDKNVILE
-888 DDVTIPMKIK
+888 IK
-898 DSTILPKV
+898 DSNIQPRVIVTYLSLSGNRV
-906 KVKYVEKG
+906 SSG
-914 SCDEFTSDEVTVN
+914 EVTVN

-940 SKL
+940 

>member
-39 NNTPRLQFDQ
+39 NNTPRLQFDR

-91 AIRKAV
+91 AIRKVV

-180 SFKPR
+180 CFKPR

-198 RYELMYNAILS
+198 RYELMYNAVLS
-209 FKASVSINQTK
+209 LKASVSINQMK
-220 IYKLLQDLLH
+220 IYNLLQDLLH

-236 AKYYGRVDVEHIGT
+236 AKYYGRVNVEHIGT

-310 VCSSLFEK
+310 VCSSMFEK

-335 SKDNDGNDKKLGNYD
+335 SKDNDGNEKKLGNYD

-355 KNNITISEHSTFN
+355 KNNITISDNSTFN

-602 ELAINDNLS
+602 DLVINDNLS
-611 GMYMV
+611 GMYRV
-616 NFDVDFQES
+616 NFDLDFPKS

-636 GEEDNSGWIKEAD
+636 GEEDNSGWIKEVA
-649 EWIWQ
+649 EWVWQ

-660 LPISYSFMYEYYLV
+660 LPKNYSFMYEYYLE
-674 NDSERKSSGWSKEKT
+674 NDSERKSSEWSKEKT
-689 WAPKSNIQYE
+689 LASESDKQYE
-699 SIILGM
+699 SIKFGVENFTV
-705 KKIKIELDADGLDWQ
+705 ELDADGVN
-720 KWDKVILF
+720 WDVWKKVYVYFNYTINKMRPVIL
-728 FRYDD
+728 
-733 PTNNIHYTDEDID
+733 
-746 PIKLTKDKTEDK
+746 TESD
-758 VTIAVKDTTIRPK
+758 AVK
-771 VTAHYIS
+771 
-778 EGREYLSDE
+778 E
-787 IDAPKN
+787 IDLAIKDTSIKPTIKAQFVTYN
-793 YIIIPGSIPPKE
+793 GQDIMSNEIECQEVII
-805 DVAVRPSKGNTSST
+805 VSST
-819 LSSNDE
+819 LEPKKDVIAELLKNNAPSSFE
-825 KEYTASPAPIKKEI
+825 VKEETKSAPPVKKEI
-839 NLTIKGSS
+839 NLTIKGTS
-847 IDWEKWYRAYIDV
+847 IDWEKWYKITV
-860 SYDDDANDIHYHYN
+860 CILYDDNKNNIHYN
-874 EESSNRIRFTAKSH
+874 ENSIAPIKFSEKMHEDKNVILE
-888 DDVTIPMKIK
+888 IK
-898 DSTILPKV
+898 DSNIQPRVIVTYLSLSGNRV
-906 KVKYVEKG
+906 SSG
-914 SCDEFTSDEVTVN
+914 EVTVN

-940 SKL
+940 

>member
-119 NCYGKAMIC
+119 NCHGKAMIC

-180 SFKPR
+180 NFKPR

-198 RYELMYNAILS
+198 RYELMYNAVLS

-220 IYKLLQDLLH
+220 IYKLLQDLQH
-230 ENKGTD
+230 ENNGTD

-310 VCSSLFEK
+310 VCSSMFEK

-335 SKDNDGNDKKLGNYD
+335 NKDNDGNEKKLGNYD

-355 KNNITISEHSTFN
+355 KNNITISDHSTFN

-649 EWIWQ
+649 EWVWQ

-660 LPISYSFMYEYYLV
+660 LPINYSFMYEYYLV

-699 SIILGM
+699 SIILETND
-705 KKIKIELDADGLDWQ
+705 ILVELDADGVN
-720 KWDKVILF
+720 WDVWKKVYVYFNYTINKMRPVIL
-728 FRYDD
+728 
-733 PTNNIHYTDEDID
+733 
-746 PIKLTKDKTEDK
+746 TESD
-758 VTIAVKDTTIRPK
+758 AVKSINLAIKDTSIKPTIK
-771 VTAHYIS
+771 AQFVTYNGQDIM
-778 EGREYLSDE
+778 SDE
-787 IDAPKN
+787 IECQDV
-793 YIIIPGSIPPKE
+793 II
-805 DVAVRPSKGNTSST
+805 VSST
-819 LSSNDE
+819 LEPKKDVIAELLKNNASSSFE
-825 KEYTASPAPIKKEI
+825 VKEETKSAPPVKKEI
-839 NLTIKGSS
+839 NLTIKGAS
-847 IDWEKWYRAYIDV
+847 IDWEKWYKITV
-860 SYDDDANDIHYHYN
+860 CILYDDNKNNIHYN
-874 EESSNRIRFTAKSH
+874 ENSIAPIKFSEKMHEDKNVILEIEDSNIQPRVI
-888 DDVTIPMKIK
+888 VTYL
-898 DSTILPKV
+898 SLSGNRV
-906 KVKYVEKG
+906 
-914 SCDEFTSDEVTVN
+914 SSDEVTVN

-940 SKL
+940 

>member
-39 NNTPRLQFDQ
+39 NNTPRLQFDR

-91 AIRKAV
+91 AIRKVV

-180 SFKPR
+180 CFKPR

-198 RYELMYNAILS
+198 RYELMYNAVLS
-209 FKASVSINQTK
+209 LKASVSINQMK
-220 IYKLLQDLLH
+220 IYNLLQDLLH

-236 AKYYGRVDVEHIGT
+236 AKYYGRVNVEHIGT

-310 VCSSLFEK
+310 VCSSMFEK

-335 SKDNDGNDKKLGNYD
+335 SKDNDGNEKKLGNYD

-355 KNNITISEHSTFN
+355 KNNITISDNSTFN

-602 ELAINDNLS
+602 DLVINDNLS
-611 GMYMV
+611 GMYRV
-616 NFDVDFQES
+616 NFDLDFPKS

-636 GEEDNSGWIKEAD
+636 GEEDNSGWIKEVA
-649 EWIWQ
+649 EWVWQ

-660 LPISYSFMYEYYLV
+660 LPKNYSFMYEYYLE
-674 NDSERKSSGWSKEKT
+674 NDSERKSSEWSKEKT
-689 WAPKSNIQYE
+689 LASESDKQYE
-699 SIILGM
+699 SIKFGVENFTV
-705 KKIKIELDADGLDWQ
+705 ELDADGVN
-720 KWDKVILF
+720 WDVWKKVYVYFNYTINKMRPVIL
-728 FRYDD
+728 
-733 PTNNIHYTDEDID
+733 
-746 PIKLTKDKTEDK
+746 TESD
-758 VTIAVKDTTIRPK
+758 AVK
-771 VTAHYIS
+771 
-778 EGREYLSDE
+778 E
-787 IDAPKN
+787 IDLAIKDTSIKPTIKAQFVTYN
-793 YIIIPGSIPPKE
+793 GQDIMSNEIECQEVII
-805 DVAVRPSKGNTSST
+805 VSST
-819 LSSNDE
+819 LEPKKDVIAELLKNNAPSSFE
-825 KEYTASPAPIKKEI
+825 VKEETKSAPPVKKEI
-839 NLTIKGSS
+839 NLTIKGAS
-847 IDWEKWYRAYIDV
+847 IDWEKWYKITV
-860 SYDDDANDIHYHYN
+860 CILYDDNKNNIHYN
-874 EESSNRIRFTAKSH
+874 ENSIAPIKFSEKMHEDKNVILE
-888 DDVTIPMKIK
+888 IK
-898 DSTILPKV
+898 DSNIQPRVIVTYLSLSGNRV
-906 KVKYVEKG
+906 SSG
-914 SCDEFTSDEVTVN
+914 EVTVN

-940 SKL
+940 

>member
-180 SFKPR
+180 NFKPR

-198 RYELMYNAILS
+198 RYELMYNAVLS
-209 FKASVSINQTK
+209 FKASVSINQMK
-220 IYKLLQDLLH
+220 IYNLLQDLQH
-230 ENKGTD
+230 KNNGTD

-284 NLTNNEQNTK
+284 NLTNNEQNTQ

-310 VCSSLFEK
+310 VCSSMFEK

-335 SKDNDGNDKKLGNYD
+335 SKDNDGNEKKLGNYD

-355 KNNITISEHSTFN
+355 KNNITISDDSKFN

-602 ELAINDNLS
+602 ELVINDNLS
-611 GMYMV
+611 GMYIV
-616 NFDVDFQES
+616 NFDVDFQKS

-636 GEEDNSGWIKEAD
+636 GEEDNSGWIKEVD
-649 EWIWQ
+649 EWVWQ

-699 SIILGM
+699 SIILETND
-705 KKIKIELDADGLDWQ
+705 ILVELDADGVN
-720 KWDKVILF
+720 WDVWKKVYVYFNYTINKMRPVIL
-728 FRYDD
+728 
-733 PTNNIHYTDEDID
+733 
-746 PIKLTKDKTEDK
+746 TESD
-758 VTIAVKDTTIRPK
+758 AVKSINLAIKDTSIKPTIK
-771 VTAHYIS
+771 AQFVTYNGQDIM
-778 EGREYLSDE
+778 SDE
-787 IDAPKN
+787 IECQDV
-793 YIIIPGSIPPKE
+793 II
-805 DVAVRPSKGNTSST
+805 VSST
-819 LSSNDE
+819 LEPKKDVIAELLKNNASSSFE
-825 KEYTASPAPIKKEI
+825 VKEETKSAPPVKKEI
-839 NLTIKGSS
+839 NLTIKGAS
-847 IDWEKWYRAYIDV
+847 IDWEKWYKITV
-860 SYDDDANDIHYHYN
+860 CILYDDNKNNIHYN
-874 EESSNRIRFTAKSH
+874 ENSIAPIKFSEKMHEDKNVILEIEDSNIQPRVIVTYLSLSGNRVSS
-888 DDVTIPMKIK
+888 
-898 DSTILPKV
+898 
-906 KVKYVEKG
+906 G
-914 SCDEFTSDEVTVN
+914 EVTVN

>member
-198 RYELMYNAILS
+198 RYELMYNAVLS

-220 IYKLLQDLLH
+220 IYKLLQDLQH
-230 ENKGTD
+230 ENNGTD

-335 SKDNDGNDKKLGNYD
+335 SKDNNGNENKLGNYD

-355 KNNITISEHSTFN
+355 KNNITISDHSTFN

-387 NFILDGVD
+387 NFILDGVN

-489 YGKQGDNYSE
+489 YGKQGDNYS
-499 PKESKGYN
+499 
-507 EPIVITYVDIR
+507 
-518 NLCVNCSA
+518 
-526 GDVAWDEISKI
+526 
-537 DVEFKYKDAPEKK
+537 
-550 GGTKL
+550 
-555 ITLTPSNISDQW
+555 
-567 NCYMYNG
+567 
-574 NGIYTYRVR
+574 
-583 YYYQD
+583 
-588 GSEEWTDVKESTIT
+588 
-602 ELAINDNLS
+602 
-611 GMYMV
+611 
-616 NFDVDFQES
+616 
-625 ISRVRV
+625 
-631 KVRSQ
+631 
-636 GEEDNSGWIKEAD
+636 
-649 EWIWQ
+649 
-654 KRLKED
+654 
-660 LPISYSFMYEYYLV
+660 
-674 NDSERKSSGWSKEKT
+674 
-689 WAPKSNIQYE
+689 
-699 SIILGM
+699 
-705 KKIKIELDADGLDWQ
+705 
-720 KWDKVILF
+720 
-728 FRYDD
+728 
-733 PTNNIHYTDEDID
+733 
-746 PIKLTKDKTEDK
+746 
-758 VTIAVKDTTIRPK
+758 
-771 VTAHYIS
+771 
-778 EGREYLSDE
+778 
-787 IDAPKN
+787 
-793 YIIIPGSIPPKE
+793 
-805 DVAVRPSKGNTSST
+805 
-819 LSSNDE
+819 
-825 KEYTASPAPIKKEI
+825 
-839 NLTIKGSS
+839 
-847 IDWEKWYRAYIDV
+847 
-860 SYDDDANDIHYHYN
+860 
-874 EESSNRIRFTAKSH
+874 
-888 DDVTIPMKIK
+888 
-898 DSTILPKV
+898 
-906 KVKYVEKG
+906 
-914 SCDEFTSDEVTVN
+914 
-927 SDIVELPNDAPPQ
+927 
-940 SKL
+940 